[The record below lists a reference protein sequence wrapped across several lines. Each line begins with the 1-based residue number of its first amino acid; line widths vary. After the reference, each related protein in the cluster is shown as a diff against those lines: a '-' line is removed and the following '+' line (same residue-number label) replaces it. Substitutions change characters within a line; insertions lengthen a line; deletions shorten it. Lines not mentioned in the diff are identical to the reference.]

1 MSKRKQIMFICVFVV
16 LLSFFLFSLIED
28 EKVNTSYRV
37 YTKNGWSKWSKNGKI
52 SGDKKNAIS
61 KIEIKI
67 KNGNTIIVTN
77 YGDEWNELKKDNKSN
92 IKGIKILNEYK
103 FSKKYQTCYR
113 TFNKKNKWLNWTC
126 DSNVPSGNKNQN
138 ILAIEIITI
147 PNNVVLG
154 DYLKD
159 YYKNDNP
166 SFIGFEE

>member
-1 MSKRKQIMFICVFVV
+1 MTKKRKITFICIFVV
-16 LLSFFLFSLIED
+16 ILSLLFFSSCKN

-52 SGDKKNAIS
+52 SGDKKTSIS
-61 KIEIKI
+61 KIEVKV
-67 KNGNTIIVTN
+67 KKGNTIVIVNT
-77 YGDEWNELKKDNKSN
+77 GKEWNEQKKNNKSN
-92 IKGIKILNEYK
+92 IKGVKISNEYK

-113 TFNKKNKWLNWTC
+113 TFNNKNKWLNWTC
-126 DSNVPSGNKNQN
+126 DSNVPSGNKTQN

-147 PNNVVLG
+147 PNDVVLG